1 MAKPS
6 GDYAP
11 LGGLVH
17 QVLEDSIRR
26 DKFCS
31 LCGEMI
37 RAKYR
42 VHFATNERADFVTS
56 QGDRLLGRPLFGKEG
71 SALASKRKLRSV
83 RSKTQGTED

>member
-11 LGGLVH
+11 LEGLVH
-17 QVLEDSIRR
+17 PVLADSIRR

-42 VHFATNERADFVTS
+42 VHFAANERENICNFT
-56 QGDRLLGRPLFGKEG
+56 
-71 SALASKRKLRSV
+71 
-83 RSKTQGTED
+83 